1 MFGRRLTQAGRLK
14 IRNESA
20 ESDESSSNRVS
31 RAGGWAVWLEK
42 YHAKQSLSESQQCV
56 FTWTLG
62 YWSRTRERPDRFF
75 FLFSFFPRSF
85 ALSINHLIM
94 APCFYSGRS
103 IGRRETRGLET
114 PQFPWAF
121 APWKKR
127 NERMLPE
134 INSPKNV
141 RRDRGKR
148 EVDVYLIS
156 KDSNLPS
163 DWKFPL
169 PLSSQCC
176 VKLFVRIN

>member
-1 MFGRRLTQAGRLK
+1 MGRLARK
-14 IRNESA
+14 IPRKTIPQRESTMCIYLNA
-20 ESDESSSNRVS
+20 RLLV
-31 RAGGWAVWLEK
+31 A
-42 YHAKQSLSESQQCV
+42 Y
-56 FTWTLG
+56 
-62 YWSRTRERPDRFF
+62 TRESRSFF

-103 IGRRETRGLET
+103 IGWRETRGLET